1 MPHRRRRCEPRIRR
15 TGATTHPL
23 PRPMRISPHH
33 VTDGR
38 RHRRRRPIAT
48 TGWKIAGDQRPAIA
62 PTTVTTIMKPRRR
75 SAGSVAAAAGGKAI
89 GERICHRRN
98 VIVMRRGSSDPRID
112 GRRRRQ
118 SGGRPNITNVPRRPP
133 PVVLGIQTGIRVMS
147 RGRAVISSD
156 AELPYFF
163 RWGGGG
169 VKRLNL
175 HFSKHSMQCF
185 VGSVSF
191 WASLIR

>member
-1 MPHRRRRCEPRIRR
+1 MILPIIIGVAMPHRRRRRVPRIRR

-38 RHRRRRPIAT
+38 RRLPIAT
-48 TGWKIAGDQRPAIA
+48 TGWKIAGDQRAAAITT
-62 PTTVTTIMKPRRR
+62 TTVTTIMKPPRR

-89 GERICHRRN
+89 GERIRRRRRN
-98 VIVMRRGSSDPRID
+98 VIVMRRGSSDPLID

-118 SGGRPNITNVPRRPP
+118 SGGGRPNITNDRRRPLP

-156 AELPYFF
+156 AELTNFF
-163 RWGGGG
+163 WWRGG
-169 VKRLNL
+169 R
-175 HFSKHSMQCF
+175 
-185 VGSVSF
+185 
-191 WASLIR
+191 A